1 MIRVRKKAMFQQ
13 FNTARTWVLNHLEKL
28 EEKDEKFLH
37 TIPDGFPNSL
47 HWQFGHIAAM
57 TEMLSVKFFEH
68 EDEVADRFLKYFDYG
83 TKPQDFD
90 ENTPNMDD
98 IKQLLETQVDSF
110 NEDIADELL
119 DTPLENDSF
128 GAKDYGEYWGF
139 FIIHEALHIGK
150 IEEMKR
156 VLENQG
162 L

>member
-1 MIRVRKKAMFQQ
+1 MIPIRKDTIFHQ
-13 FNTARTWVLNHLEKL
+13 FKTARSWALNHLEKL

-37 TIPDGFPNSL
+37 TIPEGFPNSL

-57 TEMLSVKFFEH
+57 SEFASVKFFDH
-68 EDEVADRFLKYFDYG
+68 ENEVAERFLKYFDYG
-83 TKPQDFD
+83 TKTQDFD
-90 ENTPNMDD
+90 ENTPTIAD

-110 NEDIADELL
+110 NEDITDDLL
-119 DTPLENDSF
+119 ETPLENDSF
-128 GAKDYGEYWGF
+128 GAKDFGEYWGF